1 MHNPERK
8 FTFYKAF
15 ICICILILFPSIVH
29 GDNNNGE
36 ILVIGSGP
44 ISQGN
49 LAEARKL
56 AISDAHVKG
65 IEAYLEKTLGS
76 QGMINNFEDIIKGII
91 PGSADVIENFREL
104 ATDDTGK
111 SYKMLVSLKV
121 NEKLMEERLR
131 NAGIIIY
138 EGVPIRVL
146 FLVSDKIKPDEPA
159 YIWWDDPEN
168 KTSLSSSELLLYQLF
183 QERGFN
189 PVNRLTS
196 MPDKGYNPELFKQ
209 DLTDEE
215 AAQWGRLY
223 SSDVVI
229 TGKIEKNE
237 FNAYTAN
244 IKAIDAVNGSVIA
257 GYTYKPD
264 TVTDP
269 EAAGTGMDTPEK
281 IISAGVTAII
291 PDILKTFNKEEEKK
305 SSFDMVLK
313 GMENLKQVTAFMS
326 FVKAKIGGVV
336 SVLPARITQGALTVS
351 VEYSGNRKTFIEKI
365 RNSTEVPFAVDIKI
379 DKTGL
384 LTVTSM

>member
-1 MHNPERK
+1 MHYPERK
-8 FTFYKAF
+8 FAFCKAF

-29 GDNNNGE
+29 GDENNGE

-44 ISQGN
+44 ITQGN

-56 AISDAHVKG
+56 AISDAHLKG

-76 QGMINNFEDIIKGII
+76 QGMVNNFQDIIKGII

-138 EGVPIRVL
+138 EGVPIRLL
-146 FLVSDKIKPDEPA
+146 FLVSDKLKPDEPA
-159 YIWWDDPEN
+159 YIWWDDPES
-168 KTSLSSSELLLYQLF
+168 KASLSASELLLYQLF

-209 DLTDEE
+209 NLTDEE
-215 AAQWGRLY
+215 VAQWGRLY
-223 SSDVVI
+223 SADVVI
-229 TGKIEKNE
+229 TGKIAKNE
-237 FNAYTAN
+237 FNTYTAD
-244 IKAIDAVNGSVIA
+244 IKAIDAGSGAVIA

-269 EAAGTGMDTPEK
+269 EAAGTGMNTPDK
-281 IISAGVTAII
+281 IISAAVTAII
-291 PDILKTFNKEEEKK
+291 PDILKVFKKEGEKK
-305 SSFDMVLK
+305 SSFDVALK
-313 GMENLKQVTAFMS
+313 GMDNLKQVTAFMS
-326 FVKAKIGGVV
+326 FIKAKISGVV
-336 SVLPARITQGALTVS
+336 SVLPARITPGTMTVS
-351 VEYSGNRKTFIEKI
+351 VEYSGDRNTFIQKM
-365 RNSTEVPFAVDIKI
+365 RNSTEVPFAVHIEI

>member
-1 MHNPERK
+1 
-8 FTFYKAF
+8 
-15 ICICILILFPSIVH
+15 
-29 GDNNNGE
+29 
-36 ILVIGSGP
+36 
-44 ISQGN
+44 
-49 LAEARKL
+49 
-56 AISDAHVKG
+56 
-65 IEAYLEKTLGS
+65 
-76 QGMINNFEDIIKGII
+76 MINNFEDIIKGII

-257 GYTYKPD
+257 SYTYKPD

-269 EAAGTGMDTPEK
+269 EAVGTGMDTPEK
-281 IISAGVTAII
+281 IISAGVNAII